1 MRQRSPSSLSLV
13 SPNCYFSPFPRGRGL
28 DTAQDP
34 NARVRARSCTH
45 TCRNNCTV
53 RCSPTWAQLTWT
65 RGHTLA
71 HAHFKNVPWT
81 LRASR
86 LGQLSALWVTRKGLL
101 IEPKRMMQSC
111 LPKLLSSDKHKECTL
126 PRAGV
131 RGQRAGRGAAINA
144 AQPPFLQKPSDLP
157 GPVLQGHAGGKER
170 VR

>member
-53 RCSPTWAQLTWT
+53 RCFPTWAQLTWT

-126 PRAGV
+126 PHAGV